1 MRRMAEQPG
10 NGWGDGG
17 WSDTP
22 APAAQ
27 DRPSRGL
34 SDVLDD
40 AFQAVRRDVRTVLV
54 ATALVVTALTLV
66 DVAAMVPVTRW
77 LDGVLLTDLDGP
89 DTSRGGRAAALAGIV
104 EVGTR
109 VLLIAGTLLVSGV
122 LAPVLTGSAG
132 GPALWGYL
140 RPRVPALVAVVAMS
154 AGIVLAA
161 AVLGAVPGLLVGA
174 AFGSPL
180 VAAALAFA
188 GGGFCLLLAAV
199 WVGVRLGLAPQA
211 AVLGGLPPR
220 AALSHSVVLTRG
232 RSWRVLGVLLVAGVL
247 TWVAQG
253 IVSAPFATFAAVLAS
268 GTAQDAAAFSG
279 WQLAVSALGAVVSAT
294 VSLPLMAA
302 VLTGL
307 YTELQR
313 PD

>member
-10 NGWGDGG
+10 NGWGDWG
-17 WSDTP
+17 WSD
-22 APAAQ
+22 PAAAAQ
-27 DRPSRGL
+27 ERRGRGL

-40 AFQAVRRDVRTVLV
+40 AFHAVRRDVRTVLV

-77 LDGVLLTDLDGP
+77 LDDVLLADLADADP
-89 DTSRGGRAAALAGIV
+89 SRDGRAAALAGIV

-132 GPALWGYL
+132 GRALWAYL
-140 RPRVPALVAVVAMS
+140 RPRVPALLLVVATS
-154 AGIVLAA
+154 AALVLAA
-161 AVLGAVPGLLVGA
+161 AVLGAAPGLAVGA
-174 AFGSPL
+174 LLGSPL
-180 VAAALAFA
+180 VAAALALA
-188 GGGFCLLLAAV
+188 GGGICLLVAV
-199 WVGVRLGLAPQA
+199 VVVGVRLGLAPQA
-211 AVLGGLPPR
+211 VVLGGLPPR
-220 AALSHSVVLTRG
+220 GALAHSVALTRG
-232 RSWRVLGVLLVAGVL
+232 SSWRVLGVLLVAGVL

-253 IVSAPFATFAAVLAS
+253 IVSAPFATFAAFLAS
-268 GTAQDAAAFSG
+268 GTAGDAAGFSG
-279 WQLAVSALGAVVSAT
+279 LQLAVSALGAVVSAT

-313 PD
+313 GG